1 MNKWQ
6 VFLLYTMF
14 IAVAVG
20 LGYVRK
26 IKICNCS
33 GVVLKKLIF
42 RSKTNIHSVYSAIFE
57 RLLNKYTTNIQI
69 PIEKGGGSEQLQKY
83 NYFDFDHTCILKG
96 IAIALIIW
104 GHVGKRIGIGSIQW
118 IAGIG
123 VSLFLI
129 CSGYGIEASYEKNGL
144 SGYWIKKLWNVIIPF
159 YAVSFVGIFVAEKAS
174 IMGLVDI
181 LTFRTQWFINYIL
194 FCYIIFWAITSVIK
208 DNNKRVCAFIAAF
221 AVWFIIDSLFFTV
234 ADAPF
239 LRARQMPSFVLGIL
253 MALKKEEMKN
263 LLKSNVAFVAN
274 LIIGVVFLGV
284 TNLPV
289 IKATPIVFS
298 NFLSLFTTVPLAL
311 FVICLTTKFDSL
323 FSNASLLFIGSIS
336 YELFLVHN
344 YSSILVANRIGSLLI
359 FTIITMLLAWTLN
372 KMYRNVKNK
381 FLT

>member
-6 VFLLYTMF
+6 VFLLYTLF
-14 IAVAVG
+14 IAAAVG

-26 IKICNCS
+26 IK
-33 GVVLKKLIF
+33 
-42 RSKTNIHSVYSAIFE
+42 
-57 RLLNKYTTNIQI
+57 
-69 PIEKGGGSEQLQKY
+69 KY
-83 NYFDFDHTCILKG
+83 NYFDFDHTSILKG

-144 SGYWIKKLWNVIIPF
+144 SRYWIKKMWNVIIPF
-159 YAVSFVGIFVAEKAS
+159 YAVSFVGIFVTEKAS

-194 FCYIIFWAITSVIK
+194 ICYMIFWAITSVVK
-208 DNNKRVCAFIAAF
+208 DNKKRVCTFITAFVA
-221 AVWFIIDSLFFTV
+221 WFIIDSLFFV
-234 ADAPF
+234 VVDAPF
-239 LRARQMPSFVLGIL
+239 LRARQMPSFILGVL
-253 MALKKEEMKN
+253 MALKKEERKKVLKN
-263 LLKSNVAFVAN
+263 NVAIVAN
-274 LIIGVVFLGV
+274 IIIGVVFLGV

-289 IKATPIVFS
+289 IKAIPIVFS

-311 FVICLTTKFDSL
+311 FVISLTAKLDSL
-323 FSNASLLFIGSIS
+323 FSNGSLLFIGSIS

-344 YSSILVANRIGSLLI
+344 YSSILVTNRLGSLLV
-359 FTIITMLLAWTLN
+359 FTIITIVLAWALN
-372 KMYRNVKNK
+372 KMYRNVKNR